1 MLVDHDHDL
10 IEMYQPYLKQHGYN
24 VKAAYNSEEAKTIF
38 QEFDPDIIF
47 CDLVMEH
54 FDSGF
59 VLCHWMNRQ
68 PEREKRWVVIF
79 TSTGHETG
87 YRFSTQTKEE
97 KTDQRGRLS
106 G

>member
-1 MLVDHDHDL
+1 MNKKILLVDDDHDL

-47 CDLVMEH
+47 CDLGTVH

-59 VLCHWMNRQ
+59 GAL
-68 PEREKRWVVIF
+68 PLDEPPAGARE
-79 TSTGHETG
+79 TLG
-87 YRFSTQTKEE
+87 
-97 KTDQRGRLS
+97 RGLYIN
-106 G
+106 GP